1 MKINIDEYE
10 YFYLT
15 CEGTNEVE
23 VLNWI
28 IDENRFNNPEN
39 LYSRDFLRSLRSK
52 KNRECFLDK
61 EVFSLS
67 FNKKVAII
75 YIHDSSKEN
84 WNVSK
89 RHQEFMKIRNV
100 EVINVITHPE
110 IEVLAIINNNSW
122 YSKWNKGTKVKP
134 SVFLKDKVNLN
145 FKQASNFIE
154 LFDNNFENFVEAC
167 KKYNRTIKSTKAL
180 SILDLIKV

>member
-28 IDENRFNNPEN
+28 IDENRFNIPEN

-61 EVFSLS
+61 EVSEMLFSFGFKIIIRKDL
-67 FNKKVAII
+67 FNELL
-75 YIHDSSKEN
+75 DSL
-84 WNVSK
+84 VCLT
-89 RHQEFMKIRNV
+89 V
-100 EVINVITHPE
+100 
-110 IEVLAIINNNSW
+110 
-122 YSKWNKGTKVKP
+122 
-134 SVFLKDKVNLN
+134 
-145 FKQASNFIE
+145 
-154 LFDNNFENFVEAC
+154 
-167 KKYNRTIKSTKAL
+167 
-180 SILDLIKV
+180 